1 MKWLAA
7 LVIALTIFSAARAY
21 TEVSTIVDA
30 QVQPDGTARVSERY
44 SLFLQSEAEVEE
56 FENLRKFGP
65 NTVVS
70 WRRFLPS
77 MKYHLTTGVT
87 PLDTRVSARRLFD
100 IGARS
105 AAIELNYYL
114 QNPIFNATQT
124 LGRTTTYTLYPN
136 AIAFDRTENGVINLP
151 PTVTLEFELP
161 ENARVVKAAVS
172 PPVSSIEDNR
182 VLWVGPLAGAWA
194 LSYKLEKP
202 LGVEVSEY
210 FTNLYAQAFG
220 LIPTFLPIA
229 LVLLLAAF
237 VYSKTVR
244 KQ

>member
-1 MKWLAA
+1 MKLLSA
-7 LVIALTIFSAARAY
+7 LVFALLVFSAVRAY
-21 TEVSTIVDA
+21 TEVSTIVDV

-56 FENLRKFGP
+56 FENLRKFGS

-77 MKYHLTTGVT
+77 MKYHLTGGVT

-105 AAIELNYYL
+105 AAIELDYYV

-124 LGRTTTYTLYPN
+124 LGRTTTYTLLPD
-136 AIAFDRTENGVINLP
+136 AIAFDRTENRVTNLP

-161 ENARVVKAAVS
+161 ENARVEKATLA
-172 PPVSSIEDNR
+172 PPVSSINGNN
-182 VLWVGPLAGAWA
+182 VMWVGPLAGSWT
-194 LSYKLEKP
+194 LSYKLEKQ

-210 FTNLYAQAFG
+210 FSNAYAQAFQ

-237 VYSKTVR
+237 VYSKTAR

>member
-7 LVIALTIFSAARAY
+7 LVFALVVFSPAHAY
-21 TEVSTIVDA
+21 TEVSTIVNV
-30 QVQPDGTARVSERY
+30 QVQPDGTAHVSEKY

-56 FENLRKFGP
+56 FENLRKFGS

-77 MKYHLTTGVT
+77 MKYHLSTGVT

-105 AAIELNYYL
+105 AAIELSYYVQRPL
-114 QNPIFNATQT
+114 FNATQT
-124 LGRTTTYTLYPN
+124 LGRTTTYELK
-136 AIAFDRTENGVINLP
+136 AGVIAFDRTEGDVTNLP

-161 ENARVVKAAVS
+161 ENARPDKASIS
-172 PPVSSIEDNR
+172 PPASSVEGNT
-182 VLWVGPLAGAWA
+182 VQWVGPLAGTWRLA
-194 LSYKLEKP
+194 YTLETP

-210 FTNLYAQAFG
+210 FTHLYAQAYEF
-220 LIPTFLPIA
+220 IPTFLPIA

-237 VYSKTVR
+237 VYSKTAG